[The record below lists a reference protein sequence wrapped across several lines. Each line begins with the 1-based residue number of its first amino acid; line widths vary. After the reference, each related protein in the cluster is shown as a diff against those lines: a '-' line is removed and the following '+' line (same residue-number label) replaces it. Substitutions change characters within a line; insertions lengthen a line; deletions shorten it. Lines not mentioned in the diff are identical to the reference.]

1 MAYIVFHK
9 FHSTTALEF
18 PPTGSSVSDQGRG
31 HKVCRL
37 VNYKMPPVLAATH
50 STHIC
55 GFCSLR
61 SAGLLSPLL
70 SLVLRNLLWFS
81 ERRMYFTMYK
91 ITVPVLVVTLVKYTI
106 VIPKM
111 NLVYSSHIC
120 QIFVYL
126 ASPFI
131 KGVGVSLFEVLT
143 FWHAL

>member
-1 MAYIVFHK
+1 
-9 FHSTTALEF
+9 
-18 PPTGSSVSDQGRG
+18 
-31 HKVCRL
+31 
-37 VNYKMPPVLAATH
+37 
-50 STHIC
+50 
-55 GFCSLR
+55 
-61 SAGLLSPLL
+61 
-70 SLVLRNLLWFS
+70 
-81 ERRMYFTMYK
+81 MYK